1 MNTLVLMEKNNVI
14 YEVIKDSIPNISIKK
29 VTNSEEFLMNYSKIN
44 PNYLIL
50 DESFE
55 DINPLEFCKTIRE
68 KYSLLLP
75 ILLVLNFYS
84 TIDLEKLKNLG
95 IDFLVK
101 PLNKEEIIKKI
112 QSVFKPVEAV
122 PKTKELVVAEK
133 AQISYEDIMEKI
145 KPMVKEEIKIEI
157 SYILK
162 QFLEFVEKRNA

>member
-14 YEVIKDSIPNISIKK
+14 YEVIKDLLPNISIKK
-29 VTNSEEFLMNYSKIN
+29 VTNSEEFFMNYSKIN

-50 DESFE
+50 DENFG
-55 DINPLEFCKTIRE
+55 DINPLDFCKTIRE

-84 TIDLEKLKNLG
+84 TTDLERLKNLG

-112 QSVFKPVEAV
+112 QSDLKPVEGL
-122 PKTKELVVAEK
+122 PKTKEPEVVEK
-133 AQISYEDIMEKI
+133 VQISYEDIMEKI
-145 KPMVKEEIKIEI
+145 KPMVREEIRAEI

-162 QFLEFVEKRNA
+162 QFLEVVEKRNE

>member
-29 VTNSEEFLMNYSKIN
+29 VTNSEEFFMNYSKIN

-50 DESFE
+50 DENFW
-55 DINPLEFCKTIRE
+55 DINPLDFCKTIRE

-84 TIDLEKLKNLG
+84 TTDLERLKNLG

-112 QSVFKPVEAV
+112 QSVLKPVEV
-122 PKTKELVVAEK
+122 LPKSKEPEVVEK
-133 AQISYEDIMEKI
+133 VQISYEDIMEKI
-145 KPMVKEEIKIEI
+145 KPMVREEIRAEI

-162 QFLEFVEKRNA
+162 QFLEVVEKRNA

>member
-14 YEVIKDSIPNISIKK
+14 YEVIKDLLPNISIKK
-29 VTNSEEFLMNYSKIN
+29 VTNSEEFFMNYSKIN

-50 DESFE
+50 DENFW
-55 DINPLEFCKTIRE
+55 DINPLDFCKTIRE

-75 ILLVLNFYS
+75 ILIVLNFYS
-84 TIDLEKLKNLG
+84 TIDLERLKNLG

-112 QSVFKPVEAV
+112 QSVLKPVEGL
-122 PKTKELVVAEK
+122 PKTKEPEVVEK
-133 AQISYEDIMEKI
+133 VQISYEDIMEKI
-145 KPMVKEEIKIEI
+145 KPMVREEIRAEI

-162 QFLEFVEKRNA
+162 QFLEVVEKRNA

>member
-1 MNTLVLMEKNNVI
+1 MNTLVLMEKNNI
-14 YEVIKDSIPNISIKK
+14 ISEIIKDSLSNVSVKK
-29 VTNSEEFLMNYSKIN
+29 ITNADDFLKNYSKIN

-50 DESFE
+50 DENFE
-55 DINPLEFCKTIRE
+55 DINPLDFCKTIRE

-84 TIDLEKLKNLG
+84 TTDLERLKNLG

-112 QSVFKPVEAV
+112 QSVFKPVEV
-122 PKTKELVVAEK
+122 LSKIKESVVEK
-133 AQISYEDIMEKI
+133 SQISYEDIIQKI
-145 KPMVKEEIKIEI
+145 KPMVKEEVKIEI

-162 QFLEFVEKRNA
+162 QFLEVVEKKDA

>member
-1 MNTLVLMEKNNVI
+1 MNKLVLIEKNNVI
-14 YEVIKDSIPNISIKK
+14 YEIIKDSLPNISIKR
-29 VTNSEEFLMNYSKIN
+29 VVNSEEFLMNYNKIN

-75 ILLVLNFYS
+75 ILIVLNFYS
-84 TIDLEKLKNLG
+84 TIDLENLKNLG

-112 QSVFKPVEAV
+112 QSVFNPVEV
-122 PKTKELVVAEK
+122 LPKTKEPVVAEK
-133 AQISYEDIMEKI
+133 VQVSYEDIMEKI
-145 KPMVKEEIKIEI
+145 KPMVKEEVKTEI
-157 SYILK
+157 SHILK
-162 QFLEFVEKRNA
+162 QFLEVVEKRNA